1 MAVAHWALAAQ
12 RHERA
17 TGWPWPRPAAWRRR
31 LREDVR
37 GVAELFAVVRCFT
50 RDYERRAAVLVL
62 IGLAIVAWDLAVP
75 MVGARVIDAM
85 AADRPFQEVALLI
98 LGLSAL
104 VWIPHGNLLP
114 YLLDVFDL
122 RRFGVR
128 LHGHVAV
135 RSLQLALANPENRRR
150 LERGELTRG
159 EAQPILVEDRENVG
173 QLALAVVREIP
184 AAVRGLGVLCLLAY
198 MVPPFV
204 PLLLLGAAVDL
215 AITYRMGARLAPHF
229 QARQDAENAQRR
241 LENELLA
248 DHFRA
253 DLPPAEVE
261 RIVARYDAA
270 VGERVARE
278 IAAEVP
284 ARTYKLKRDLVF
296 NATNISSWLV
306 GAWYVVVGDNPIGTF
321 LFFVAWSSRANEL
334 FAAIMNVQ
342 QETMRARRAVQ
353 RLAALTGLGRAA

>member
-1 MAVAHWALAAQ
+1 MALAHWDLAARRQ
-12 RHERA
+12 AQAMTRA
-17 TGWPWPRPAAWRRR
+17 RDRAGAWRRR

-37 GVAELFAVVRCFT
+37 GAAELFAVVRCFT
-50 RDYERRAAVLVL
+50 REFERHAVILVLV
-62 IGLAIVAWDLAVP
+62 GLAIVAWDLAVP
-75 MVGARVIDAM
+75 VVGARVVDAM

-114 YLLDVFDL
+114 YLLDILDL

-135 RSLQLALANPENRRR
+135 RSLHLALGNPENRRR

-159 EAQPILVEDRENVG
+159 DAQPILVEGRENVG
-173 QLALAVVREIP
+173 RLALVAVREIP
-184 AAVRGLGVLCLLAY
+184 AAVRGLGVLCLLAW

-204 PLLLLGAAVDL
+204 PLLLLGAAIDL

-248 DHFRA
+248 DHFGA
-253 DLPPAEVE
+253 APPAAEVD
-261 RIVARYDAA
+261 RVVARYEAA

-284 ARTYKLKRDLVF
+284 ARAYKLKRDLVF

-306 GAWYVVVGDNPIGTF
+306 GAWYVVAGGNPIGTF